1 MTTSA
6 RRWGTPQMHIQ
17 NSEECGM
24 WLEVIICY
32 VTWVRWN
39 KTSNDACS
47 ISLTGDWQTAF

>member
-47 ISLTGDWQTAF
+47 ISLTGDW